1 MSPGSKTFRA
11 LVSFLAAAVLAGA
24 LSGCSKEEQPVS
36 GPVVK
41 KMAPAG
47 AAPVSPPSPAAKTQ
61 VDNTQAP
68 AQGSA
73 YDPSG
78 KRDPFVPFVK
88 ADREAMKD
96 DRSALPPLQRYD
108 LGELRF
114 VGVVWVEKGAKALV
128 QDAEGKGYSV
138 VIGTRIGRAGGV
150 VTRITDREITVKE
163 EFPGT
168 AGRTVTRESVL
179 QLTTAGGTQ

>member
-1 MSPGSKTFRA
+1 MNPGSMTSRA
-11 LVSFLAAAVLAGA
+11 FVAFLAAALLAGA
-24 LSGCSKEEQPVS
+24 SAGCSKEQPAP

-41 KMAPAG
+41 KMVPPAG
-47 AAPVSPPSPAAKTQ
+47 TPAPQPPPAARAA

-68 AQGSA
+68 RQGPA
-73 YDPSG
+73 YDPAG

-88 ADREAMKD
+88 ADRESLKE
-96 DRSALPPLQRYD
+96 DRSSLPPLQRYD

-114 VGVVWVEKGAKALV
+114 VGVIWVEKGAKALV

-138 VIGTRIGRAGGV
+138 VVGTRIGRAGGV
-150 VTRITDREITVKE
+150 VTRITDKEITVSE
-163 EFPGT
+163 VFPGS

>member
-1 MSPGSKTFRA
+1 MKFRPFVA
-11 LVSFLAAAVLAGA
+11 ILAAAFLAGA
-24 LSGCSKEEQPVS
+24 LAGCSKEEQPTP

-41 KMAPAG
+41 KMAPPGG
-47 AAPVSPPSPAAKTQ
+47 ASTAPPPPAASVP

-68 AQGSA
+68 SQGPVF
-73 YDPSG
+73 DPAG

-88 ADREAMKD
+88 AERESSKEDRA
-96 DRSALPPLQRYD
+96 SVPPLQRYD
-108 LGELRF
+108 LGELQF
-114 VGVVWVEKGAKALV
+114 VGVIWVEKGAKALV

-138 VIGTRIGRAGGV
+138 VVGTRIGRAGGV
-150 VTRITDREITVKE
+150 VTRITDRELTVRE
-163 EFPGT
+163 TFPGS